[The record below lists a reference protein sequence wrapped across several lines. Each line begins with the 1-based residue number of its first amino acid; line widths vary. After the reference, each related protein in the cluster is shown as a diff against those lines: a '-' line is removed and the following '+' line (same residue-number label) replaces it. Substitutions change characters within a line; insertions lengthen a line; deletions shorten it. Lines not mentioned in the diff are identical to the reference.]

1 MDQNDDRAGFTATLS
16 LPRRYPMR
24 FRSTILIL
32 AALAACADDPT
43 GPRVKPA
50 PEAPRALGLVEIT
63 FTRLGT
69 GEMGA
74 TVTPAGLAGGASR
87 SVAAVPG
94 AVPGGTI
101 QLGLRTTST
110 VDAGGQRYLQAVF
123 RVRNAMADGTPNARV
138 LRNVTFVPVS
148 DSRTLPGTP
157 VLRFLKQDGTPADPA
172 LAAQLKPTGA
182 VADNGTGGL
191 APQYPDVLQ
200 AYTED
205 EVAAIDMSGAPSVTN
220 RFPYGFV
227 TRRADNTATRDL
239 PASPAPEQYDGAVTF
254 AYRFPTQSSAANNP
268 FTISILALA
277 VEDDV
282 TRITQSIEEQGA
294 GQAAFEA
301 RAASLNASQAR
312 IFPGGAYSGPIPHIV
327 ICSVRT
333 AGTREAPTSHI
344 GSDGVAFASLSPN
357 PYTGAGSFIAR
368 DASLAAM
375 FSGSV
380 TGAGPGTFAVHTFQ
394 SAGRFLNGSYSGN
407 GTSTV
412 TYSHAGTFFPG
423 EEVEVSLTN
432 GLACAPHV
440 ARLRTATAPA
450 TGRYAGEV
458 FPIEDT
464 TRAAVA
470 RDVNADG
477 HLDYVSVYGAGISVL
492 LGDGTGR
499 FGAPVNTAVRTS
511 PAALAVGDVN
521 GDGRPDVV
529 TANPASNN
537 VSIYLGNGDGRF
549 TSLASVRI
557 FTSPQSVAL
566 GDVNGDGKLD
576 LATANINA
584 NTVTV
589 LLGDGAGGFP
599 TRAEYPVGTSPSF
612 VALADLTGDGKVDV
626 AVGNAG
632 SGTVGV
638 LAGNGSGGFS
648 AAASYPASNPRT
660 LGFGDLNGD
669 GRTDIVSA
677 GGSVL
682 LATAGGGFTA
692 GPALGGP
699 SGVELGDFNGDG
711 RLDLVGSRLRLGDG
725 AGGFGP
731 PTGPAIEFDPRV
743 GDLNEDGRLDT
754 FGSYGGYVGVL
765 LGTGAGLDGAAS
777 GAGGLLADVNAD
789 GKLDAVSGSV
799 RLGDGSGGFS
809 SGREW
814 PAAGQATALAL
825 GDVDNDGLLDAV
837 TANGTRNFVAVNLND
852 GSGSFSEPTR
862 FPAGNAPVRVALGD
876 VNGDGNLDIVTGNW
890 SQDNVVVLL
899 GDGSG
904 GFGAPA
910 AFSGPVSRQSVA
922 LGDLNN
928 DGKLDIATSMGR
940 VLLGDGM
947 GRFTVAS
954 QGVAAARSEGSAV
967 LADVN
972 GDGRLDLTR
981 STLDAKF
988 VYVSLGNG
996 SGGFTSTVA
1005 LAVLS
1010 GPAGVQVGD
1019 LNGDGRLD
1027 IAASNFGAGSV
1038 SVLLGDG
1045 GGGFAPA
1052 RHYRANSVALG
1063 DVNGDAR
1070 LDVVAGNT
1078 ILFGQAP

>member
-1 MDQNDDRAGFTATLS
+1 
-16 LPRRYPMR
+16 MR
-24 FRSTILIL
+24 FRSTLLIL

-69 GEMGA
+69 GEMSA

-294 GQAAFEA
+294 GQPAFEA

-312 IFPGGAYSGPIPHIV
+312 IFPGGGYSGPIPHIV
-327 ICSVRT
+327 LCSVRT

-368 DASLAAM
+368 DASLAAT
-375 FSGSV
+375 FNGSV
-380 TGAGPGTFAVHTFQ
+380 SGAGPGTFAVHTFQ
-394 SAGRFLNGSYSGN
+394 SAGAFLNGSYSGN

-412 TYSHAGTFFPG
+412 TYSHAGTLFPG
-423 EEVEVSLTN
+423 EEVEVSLTS
-432 GLACAPHV
+432 GLACTPHV

-450 TGRYAGEV
+450 TGRYAAEV
-458 FPIEDT
+458 FPIDGP

-477 HLDYVSVYGAGISVL
+477 NLGYVSVSGASISVL

-499 FGAPVNTAVRTS
+499 FGAPVNTAVRTN
-511 PAALAVGDVN
+511 PMALAVGDVN
-521 GDGRPDVV
+521 GDGRLDVV
-529 TANPASNN
+529 TANTASNN
-537 VSIYLGNGDGRF
+537 VSIYLGDGDGSF
-549 TSLASVRI
+549 TALASVRI
-557 FTSPQSVAL
+557 FTAPRWVAL

-576 LATANINA
+576 MATANIDTNR
-584 NTVTV
+584 VTV

-599 TRAEYPVGTSPSF
+599 TRAEYPVGASPSF

-632 SGTVGV
+632 SGTVGI
-638 LAGNGSGGFS
+638 LAGNGSGGFA
-648 AAASYPASNPRT
+648 AAASYPASNPRM

-677 GGSVL
+677 GGGVL

-692 GPALGGP
+692 GPSLGGP

-731 PTGPAIEFDPRV
+731 PTGATIRFDPRV
-743 GDLNEDGRLDT
+743 GDLNGDGRLDA
-754 FGSYGGYVGVL
+754 FGSNGGYVGVL
-765 LGTGAGLDGAAS
+765 LGTGTGSPAQEPV
-777 GAGGLLADVNAD
+777 AGGGLALGDVNGD
-789 GKLDAVSGSV
+789 GKLDAVSIEFLS
-799 RLGDGSGGFS
+799 LGDGSGGY
-809 SGREW
+809 SGAREW
-814 PAAGQATALAL
+814 SAAGSARALAL
-825 GDVDNDGLLDAV
+825 GDVNGDGLLDVV
-837 TANGTRNFVAVNLND
+837 TANQDRNHVGVNLND

-862 FPAGNAPVRVALGD
+862 FPAGSTPWTIALGD
-876 VNGDGNLDIVTGNW
+876 VNGDGKLDIVTGNY

-904 GFGAPA
+904 GFGPPA
-910 AFSGPVSRQSVA
+910 AFSGPVSRQAVA

-928 DGKLDIATSMGR
+928 DGKLDVATSTGR
-940 VLLGDGM
+940 VLLGDGT
-947 GRFTVAS
+947 GRFTVATP
-954 QGVAAARSEGSAV
+954 GLEAARSPGAV
-967 LADVN
+967 ALGDVN
-972 GDGRLDLTR
+972 GDGRLDLARVTI
-981 STLDAKF
+981 DADAVF
-988 VYVSLGNG
+988 VSLGNG
-996 SGGFTSTVA
+996 SGGFTSTMARPVLADPLGVA
-1005 LAVLS
+1005 M
-1010 GPAGVQVGD
+1010 GD
-1019 LNGDGRLD
+1019 VNGDGRLD
-1027 IAASNFGAGSV
+1027 VATANSGSGTV

-1045 GGGFAPA
+1045 GGLAAA
-1052 RHYRANSVALG
+1052 RHYRAGGSPISLG
-1063 DVNGDAR
+1063 DLDGDGR
-1070 LDVVAGNT
+1070 LDAVTGSTV
-1078 ILFGQAP
+1078 LFGEAP